1 MRNFF
6 ISLLLFFL
14 PMHGYCLEKLSS
26 DYLIRFGDSESKVQ
40 IVQYFSFMCP
50 HCLGLFRNDFQKIKS
65 EYVECGKVCWI
76 FHPVPMDLLTIQAM
90 DCLEKLSE
98 KEKRIFLTAI
108 LEIMSFD
115 DNSLSLSYMQKAMEI
130 FNKPVPNLKEKE
142 YLSKTKA
149 FQDAFQFL
157 KQKEKIDAVPAVEIN
172 EELFLREIP
181 SQEFI
186 EKHVKNLLEE

>member
-1 MRNFF
+1 MKYFI
-6 ISLLLFFL
+6 ISLLIFFL
-14 PMHGYCLEKLSS
+14 PTHGFCLDKLNS
-26 DYLIRFGDSESKVQ
+26 DYLIKFGDPESKIQ

-50 HCLGLFRNDFQKIKS
+50 HCLGLFRKDFQEIKRGYI
-65 EYVECGKVCWI
+65 ETGKACWV
-76 FHPVPMDLLTIQAM
+76 FHPVPMDLLTVQAM

-108 LEIMSFD
+108 FEIMSFD
-115 DNSLSLSYMQKAMEI
+115 DTSLSLSYMQKAMEV
-130 FNKPVPNLKEKE
+130 FNKPIPDLKEKE
-142 YLSKTKA
+142 YLSKTRA

-172 EELFLREIP
+172 GELFLREIP

-186 EKHVKNLLEE
+186 EKHVKNILEE